1 VTDTQYPVASGT
13 LPGYLSVPATPGPW
27 PGVVV
32 VHEIMGLT
40 DDVRT
45 QADRLAGA
53 GYLALAPDLF
63 GWGNTARCLVS
74 TLRTML
80 SGQGRARDDINAARS
95 YLAGRDDC
103 TGRVGVIGFCLGG
116 GLAIL
121 VSPDGFDAAAPNYGQ
136 VPKDAEAAMRGACP
150 IVASYGGKDRPLRG
164 HAARL
169 DAALNVLGIDHDVKE
184 YGDATHGFMYPHTG
198 KSAIASP
205 WLVKFAPDDAA
216 DAWSRIFAFFDQH
229 LRKGAT

>member
-1 VTDTQYPVASGT
+1 MTDTSFPVASGT
-13 LPGYLSVPATPGPW
+13 LPGYLAVPTTPGPW

-32 VHEIMGLT
+32 VHESMGLT
-40 DDVRT
+40 DDVRA

-74 TLRTML
+74 TMRTMMA
-80 SGQGRARDDINAARS
+80 GEGRARDDVNAARA
-95 YLAGRDDC
+95 YLAERNDC

-121 VSPDGFDAAAPNYGQ
+121 VSADGFDAAAPNYGP
-136 VPKDAEAAMRGACP
+136 VPKDAERKLRGACP
-150 IVASYGGKDRPLRG
+150 MVASYGRKDRQLRG
-164 HAARL
+164 HAERL
-169 DAALNVLGIDHDVKE
+169 EAALAVLHIEHDVKE
-184 YGDATHGFMYPHTG
+184 YAGATHGFMYPHTG
-198 KSAIASP
+198 KSALASP

-229 LRKGAT
+229 LRKGDA